1 MPKRM
6 SRHAAAAM
14 LVAAAVVASV
24 SCTRQAPRTHVV
36 IMKDIAVQPVDL
48 TVNRGDTIVWKNEDF
63 VPHTATAR
71 DGSWD
76 SKTIDADSSWS
87 LVVEKPGRQDY
98 YCIFH
103 PNMRGTIYVR

>member
-71 DGSWD
+71 DSSWD
-76 SKTIDADSSWS
+76 SKTINADSSWR
-87 LVVEKPGRQDY
+87 LVVEKPGRQEY

-103 PNMRGTIYVR
+103 PTMVGHIEVH